1 MKISKVLLLVLLA
14 TLSGCA
20 ELRQL
25 PPVQVSQPHSE
36 PDTDTGAVL
45 WLAAANRTRDQ
56 SPEQQLQTL
65 ANREQAYQDNPDINH
80 RMQLALLLAT
90 GADEVR
96 DTRRARQLLN
106 GIDPLPDEVGDR
118 ELISLLLQWLDDQTE
133 ASRKLKILWKQ
144 ATEQNLRI
152 EELEQQLQALTTI
165 EQNIQ
170 NRDPPAAI
178 EHER

>member
-14 TLSGCA
+14 VLSGCA
-20 ELRQL
+20 ELQQL
-25 PPVQVSQPHSE
+25 PVLAAQPCSE
-36 PDTDTGAVL
+36 PDAGAAR
-45 WLAAANRTRDQ
+45 WLAALNSTQDQ
-56 SPEQQLQTL
+56 SPEQQQQTL
-65 ANREQAYQDNPDINH
+65 ANWEQAYQDNPDLNH
-80 RMQLALLLAT
+80 RVQLALLLAT

-106 GIDPLPDEVGDR
+106 RIDPLPDKASDR
-118 ELISLLLQWLDDQTE
+118 ELITLLLQWLDEQSQ
-133 ASRKLKILWKQ
+133 AGRKLDILWKQ
-144 ATEQNLRI
+144 VTEQNRRI

-170 NRDPPAAI
+170 NRDDAPAAI